1 MSIDTKAL
9 LEQTMI
15 DRRRAGWRRLSDRLL
30 LTIVLL
36 GIWEAV
42 VDIGWIRPFFIS
54 RPWLIAKDLYQLFIT
69 GYIFP
74 HLAATIYE
82 AAVGLVIGT
91 VLGMLTG
98 FLAALFPRL
107 SDAIQPILVAFNS
120 MPRVAVAP
128 LFIVWFGFDY
138 TSKIALAAMV
148 VYFVVFFN
156 TFSGMQSIDP
166 VLQNSIRVM
175 GGSKLR
181 VLQYVSVPH
190 TLAWIF
196 PAMNTSISLALVA
209 AVIGEF
215 VGATQ
220 GMGWLMVQA
229 SSTMNTTRL
238 FSAMIVL
245 AVVGT
250 VLFFLVSRLEDYV
263 LRWRPRRETQ

>member
-1 MSIDTKAL
+1 MSLDTKAL
-9 LEQTMI
+9 LDKTLS
-15 DRRRAGWRRLSDRLL
+15 DRRRAGWLRLIDRLIL
-30 LTIVLL
+30 VAVLL
-36 GIWEAV
+36 AIWEVV
-42 VDIGWIRPFFIS
+42 VDIGWVAPFMVS
-54 RPWLIAKDLYQLFIT
+54 RPWLIARDLYQMFST

-74 HLAATIYE
+74 HLFATIYE
-82 AAVGLVIGT
+82 AAVGLIIGT
-91 VLGMLTG
+91 ILGMLTG

-156 TFSGMQSIDP
+156 TFSGMRSIDP
-166 VLQNSIRVM
+166 VLQNSVRVM
-175 GGSKLR
+175 GASRFR

-196 PAMNTSISLALVA
+196 AAMNTSISLALVA

-220 GMGWLMVQA
+220 GMGWIMVQA

-238 FSAMIVL
+238 FSAMIILSVI
-245 AVVGT
+245 GT
-250 VLFFLVSRLEDYV
+250 VLFFATSRLEAAV
-263 LRWRPRRETQ
+263 LGWRPSREVQ

>member
-1 MSIDTKAL
+1 MALDTKAL
-9 LEQTMI
+9 LEKTLA
-15 DRRRAGWRRLSDRLL
+15 DRRRAGRRRMIDRLVLVVIL
-30 LTIVLL
+30 LA
-36 GIWEAV
+36 IWEAV
-42 VDIGWIRPFFIS
+42 VDIGWIKPFMIS
-54 RPWLIAKDLYQLFIT
+54 RPWLIARDLYVLFST

-82 AAVGLVIGT
+82 AAMGLIIGT

-98 FLAALFPRL
+98 FVAALFPRV

-138 TSKIALAAMV
+138 SSKIALAAMV

-166 VLQNSIRVM
+166 VLQNSVRVM
-175 GGSKLR
+175 GGSRLR
-181 VLQYVSVPH
+181 VLQYVSIPY

-196 PAMNTSISLALVA
+196 AAMNTSISLALVA

-220 GMGWLMVQA
+220 GVGWIMVQA

-245 AVVGT
+245 SVVGT
-250 VLFFLVSRLEDYV
+250 LLFFASSRLEAVV
-263 LRWRPRRETQ
+263 LGWRPKREVQ